1 MKYLSLTLSAS
12 LLIVS
17 NTVSAT
23 SVCHLSEM
31 TRGKFLYRSWSASVS
46 LIPFVSSSSKE
57 PMSKASA
64 ALTSPRGGINGGVYF
79 SRYTCCQSIPL
90 KNGCAFNSSAPL
102 PRQPS
107 LLLISRCSK
116 PSNSDCNSRENVSGI
131 PTFCNWL
138 KKLNRIFTCTVQYT
152 FSFSRN
158 LYKIASNLPITHHIH
173 IKLSEAKNYIFFYV
187 VHLKIN

>member
-1 MKYLSLTLSAS
+1 MNSIDWIKWFKMIHLTINYLSLTLSAS

-23 SVCHLSEM
+23 SACHLSEI

-64 ALTSPRGGINGGVYF
+64 ALTSPRGGIKGGVYF
-79 SRYTCCQSIPL
+79 CRYTCCQSIPL

-116 PSNSDCNSRENVSGI
+116 PSNNDRNSRENVSGNS
-131 PTFCNWL
+131 TFCN
-138 KKLNRIFTCTVQYT
+138 
-152 FSFSRN
+152 
-158 LYKIASNLPITHHIH
+158 
-173 IKLSEAKNYIFFYV
+173 
-187 VHLKIN
+187 

>member
-1 MKYLSLTLSAS
+1 MKRYEQLRWVFFTLSAS

-23 SVCHLSEM
+23 SACHLSEM

-64 ALTSPRGGINGGVYF
+64 ALTSPRGGIKGGVYF
-79 SRYTCCQSIPL
+79 CRYTCCQSIPL
-90 KNGCAFNSSAPL
+90 KNGCAFNSSVPL

-107 LLLISRCSK
+107 LLLTSRCSK
-116 PSNSDCNSRENVSGI
+116 PSNSDRNSRENVSGNS
-131 PTFCNWL
+131 TFCKRL
-138 KKLNRIFTCTVQYT
+138 KNC
-152 FSFSRN
+152 
-158 LYKIASNLPITHHIH
+158 SNLWAYVFFQRESLSKSFKSSPIVHCSDSLRTMNRKI
-173 IKLSEAKNYIFFYV
+173 LYFF
-187 VHLKIN
+187 H